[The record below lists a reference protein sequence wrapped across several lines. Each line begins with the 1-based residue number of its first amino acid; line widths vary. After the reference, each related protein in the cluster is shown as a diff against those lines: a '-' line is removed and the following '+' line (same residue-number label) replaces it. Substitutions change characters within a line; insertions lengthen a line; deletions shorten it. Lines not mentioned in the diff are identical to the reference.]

1 MFIARNS
8 YSKAIKSTIFYQQGI
23 NKVMNT
29 LTTLVPAAY
38 VFKKEYVYINVKRIR
53 CFYNPVLC

>member
-29 LTTLVPAAY
+29 LTTLIPAAY
-38 VFKKEYVYINVKRIR
+38 VFKKEYIYINQSDKNLSLIHI
-53 CFYNPVLC
+53 